1 MNITIYP
8 FKFKHLPLLH
18 ELLTSNLYEGIC
30 HIDMKTLPK
39 IGYIVLLGK
48 VPIAVG
54 FLRRLE
60 PCYAQIDTLTSNKYL
75 GSIVR
80 HQGITMV
87 VDELIAHAK
96 ALNLKGIVAHTSSP
110 DVLKRAETLGFHEIK
125 EKIIGLIL

>member
-1 MNITIYP
+1 
-8 FKFKHLPLLH
+8 
-18 ELLTSNLYEGIC
+18 
-30 HIDMKTLPK
+30 MKTLPK

-60 PCYAQIDTLTSNKYL
+60 PCFAQIDTLTSNKYL

-96 ALNLKGIVAHTSSP
+96 ALNLKGIIAHTSSP
-110 DVLKRAETLGFHEIK
+110 DVLKRAQTLGFHEIK